1 MLTSLGATMTA
12 VAGLA
17 MHAGYHDA
25 HVGITK
31 KIVRMLRRW
40 RRARKGLP
48 DHVEVRSRGSGVG
61 VRSGSPAP
69 TVLSAITDGHRG
81 QHAAVSFRSAVVA
94 SRVS

>member
-31 KIVRMLRRW
+31 KIVRMVRGW
-40 RRARKGLP
+40 RRAQKGLP
-48 DHVEVRSRGSGVG
+48 DHEEVRNRWSSVG
-61 VRSGSPAP
+61 ARSGSPAP
-69 TVLSAITDGHRG
+69 TALSAITDGHRR